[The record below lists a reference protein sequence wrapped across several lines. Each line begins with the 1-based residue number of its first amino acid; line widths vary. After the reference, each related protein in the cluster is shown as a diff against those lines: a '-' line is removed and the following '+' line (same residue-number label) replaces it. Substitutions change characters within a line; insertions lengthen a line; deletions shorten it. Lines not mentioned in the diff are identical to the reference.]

1 MRTFLS
7 TVLLVLFTGCVTAQ
21 NSAGN
26 PDSVARRDYLRY
38 AGASGPVYLRVMT
51 WPLRLGEQP
60 EVGNAMAAAATG
72 AVFGLPTAFT
82 ADPGAAPQP
91 QFRVVATFDYPPPL
105 SPSALCAAD
114 QADQGPAASPDAR
127 ETSLLLAFCTRGELL
142 AGTRVRGPRIGNTN
156 DPEFRRMVRSGIREM
171 FAFDDPRYDN
181 RRLMADFGSGHHH
194 RFGRHH
200 NGFHR
205 HHHRGSSAVFGF
217 GTGW

>member
-7 TVLLVLFTGCVTAQ
+7 TVILVLLTGCVTAQ
-21 NSAGN
+21 NTAGI

-38 AGASGPVYLRVMT
+38 AGSSGPVYLRVMT

-60 EVGNAMAAAATG
+60 DVGDAMAAAATG
-72 AVFGLPTAFT
+72 AVLGLPTAFT

-91 QFRVVATFDYPPPL
+91 QFRIVATFDYPPPL

-114 QADQGPAASPDAR
+114 QADRGPAVSADGS

-142 AGTRVRGPRIGNTN
+142 AGTRVRGPWIGNTN
-156 DPEFRRMVRSGIREM
+156 DPEFRQMVRSGIREM
-171 FAFDDPRYDN
+171 FSFDDPRYDN
-181 RRLMADFGSGHHH
+181 PRLVGGFGYGHHY
-194 RFGRHH
+194 GVRHH
-200 NGFHR
+200 HGFPH
-205 HHHRGSSAVFGF
+205 HHHRGRSAVFGF

>member
-1 MRTFLS
+1 MRALFSILIAG
-7 TVLLVLFTGCVTAQ
+7 LLAGCVTAQ
-21 NSAGN
+21 NTAGL
-26 PDSVARRDYLRY
+26 PDSEARRDYLRY

-60 EVGNAMAAAATG
+60 EVGAAMAAAATG

-91 QFRVVATFDYPPPL
+91 QFRIVATFDYPPPL

-114 QADQGPAASPDAR
+114 QADRGPAVSPDGR

-142 AGTRVRGPRIGNTN
+142 AGTRVRGSWIGTVS

-171 FAFDDPRYDN
+171 FSFDDPRYDEP
-181 RRLMADFGSGHHH
+181 RLVGGFGYGHHH
-194 RFGRHH
+194 SFGHH
-200 NGFHR
+200 TGFHR
-205 HHHRGSSAVFGF
+205 RHHHGSSAVFGF